1 MNVKLK
7 STQKRDEATKD
18 PIASVEA
25 SQVRSHM
32 NNFFVVI
39 IISQVEP
46 VTDSGSL
53 EWSIKIWGQ

>member
-7 STQKRDEATKD
+7 STRKRDEVTKD
-18 PIASVEA
+18 PVASVEA

-32 NNFFVVI
+32 NNVFVII

-46 VTDSGSL
+46 VTDS
-53 EWSIKIWGQ
+53 